1 MGSRK
6 NPQPFLKL
14 PEPFFTV
21 LADAEH
27 NGQSG
32 KEVQLQEWIQG
43 VACSQVSRRI
53 MTLANPTG
61 HRALLVHAES
71 KPVKTP

>member
-21 LADAEH
+21 LADAE
-27 NGQSG
+27 Q
-32 KEVQLQEWIQG
+32 QG
-43 VACSQVSRRI
+43 GDYEFVAKVSHFG
-53 MTLANPTG
+53 A
-61 HRALLVHAES
+61 VF
-71 KPVKTP
+71 